1 MSVLTNRVLLINWI
15 FLFQKKNS
23 ILLFFLLIKK
33 LQTFVTNNFL
43 TLNNILFIEVLHFN
57 NFIPF
62 KFTFKLFLPPFLDL
76 YPFQGIPL
84 S

>member
-1 MSVLTNRVLLINWI
+1 M
-15 FLFQKKNS
+15 
-23 ILLFFLLIKK
+23 KK